1 MQGFLPLCVETNNKG
16 TISYHICME
25 GLISME
31 QLSFTDA
38 EFSNRRKATKREL
51 FLQEMESIIPFD
63 EWVSII
69 EPYYYSNTKG
79 CKPIAI
85 ETMLRMYLLQNWFNL
100 SDEGIEDAI
109 YDSYA
114 MK

>member
-1 MQGFLPLCVETNNKG
+1 
-16 TISYHICME
+16 
-25 GLISME
+25 ME

-69 EPYYYSNTKG
+69 EPYYYSNMKG